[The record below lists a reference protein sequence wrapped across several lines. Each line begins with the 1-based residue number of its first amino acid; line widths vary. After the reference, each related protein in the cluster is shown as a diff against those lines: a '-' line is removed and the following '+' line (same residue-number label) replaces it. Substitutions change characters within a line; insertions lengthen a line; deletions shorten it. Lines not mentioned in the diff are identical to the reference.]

1 MNHNIGKWCPLLGR
15 FRTDDNQIGS
25 TKLERMFSHRLVEQR
40 KQVCCIDDTTEEPR
54 KAWDLVSTPCQL
66 NNIQSERQKDEI
78 ANKQRSRL
86 REKLES
92 SSEALAQPKYR
103 KILGAKSELVALADA
118 KSRGT
123 AKESPIRKLPINP
136 PNPYIAS
143 GFESELEAIL
153 VQSPLTG
160 DSSAHRRISIDEDSL
175 ASAWHSRPLVSPKS
189 APVEWR
195 DLLEARD
202 LERLEDG
209 EYLNDNLIE
218 FYLKYL
224 KIQLEQTSPE
234 TAKKVYFFNTFF
246 FASLTRKGKRGIN
259 YDAVQKWTR
268 SIDIFSYDYVV
279 VPICESQHWYVAI
292 ICNLPTLFK
301 DQGIGETLPEDE
313 PPQTPQFDSFRD
325 HCVQLSV
332 GSPDHKLGQT
342 MALSAGELES
352 SIREIDAPLEHYPS
366 KSFEDLSLEP
376 CHRKPPEL
384 EAEPCAAQ
392 ATNGHSDSGPSDQSL
407 PDTQAAKQVVQTAV
421 HKETDSKPVELR
433 EKVIS
438 EGCNLKAHTDKKKKQ
453 RTAPA
458 RPRINPNIPLI
469 ITFDSLGLAHPH
481 TNKALKDY
489 LAAEGK
495 AKRAIDL
502 DISQLKGI
510 TAKKIPHQENYYDC
524 GLFLLGYIAKFLEGP
539 KDFISRVIGQDYLDE
554 DWATLIP
561 RNLRAKI
568 RVQIRTLLSDQERKE
583 RDCIAKA
590 DWCHSEQRLVSEES
604 SSLHTTHPEETP
616 LQAKH
621 AEQTSRTVLAPTRS
635 PRMES
640 PPLEGSLVQ
649 GTELYRMNGHAR
661 EPSPPRDLARP
672 EMKASHMT
680 FVPEGH
686 LHDAVSPIQSIAPG
700 KDRFFENALPALET
714 ETWQPSTVDANYST
728 QRRGAQLSQDSPDP
742 LHEPVIFV
750 RGDSPTPQ
758 LENPT
763 PPPREGSSISSEIH
777 SSSLKYAGDCEQY
790 SRYFP
795 NDPEA
800 SIDRPTIIQDSQPS
814 SIVDPQE
821 NQEVHQELT
830 PRGKPSTRSA
840 PIYVEI
846 D

>member
-1 MNHNIGKWCPLLGR
+1 
-15 FRTDDNQIGS
+15 
-25 TKLERMFSHRLVEQR
+25 MFSHRVVEQE
-40 KQVCCIDDTTEEPR
+40 KQISCIDVTTEESR
-54 KAWDLVSTPCQL
+54 KVWDLVSTPCQL
-66 NNIQSERQKDEI
+66 NNIQSERLQDEI
-78 ANKQRSRL
+78 AIKQRPRL
-86 REKLES
+86 REKLEP
-92 SSEALAQPKYR
+92 SSEALAQPMYR
-103 KILGAKSELVALADA
+103 KILGAKPEVALADA
-118 KSRGT
+118 KNRGT
-123 AKESPIRKLPINP
+123 ARESPIRTLPLNP
-136 PNPYIAS
+136 SNPYIAS
-143 GFESELEAIL
+143 SFESEIEAIH

-160 DSSAHRRISIDEDSL
+160 DSSAHPRVSIDEDSL
-175 ASAWHSRPLVSPKS
+175 ASAWHSRPLVSPGS
-189 APVEWR
+189 TPVEWR

-301 DQGIGETLPEDE
+301 DRGIGETLPEDE
-313 PPQTPQFDSFRD
+313 PPQGLQFDSFRD
-325 HCVQLSV
+325 QCVELPA
-332 GSPDHKLGQT
+332 GSSDHRLGQT
-342 MALSAGELES
+342 LALSEGELES
-352 SIREIDAPLEHYPS
+352 SIREIDAPIEQYPS

-376 CHRKPPEL
+376 CHGKPPEL

-392 ATNGHSDSGPSDQSL
+392 ATNVHSDYGPSNQRL
-407 PDTQAAKQVVQTAV
+407 PDTQAAKQVVQIAV
-421 HKETDSKPVELR
+421 HKETDSKPIELS

-438 EGCNLKAHTDKKKKQ
+438 EGCNLKAHTDKRRKQ

-458 RPRINPNIPLI
+458 RPRINPTIPLI
-469 ITFDSLGLAHPH
+469 ITFDSLGLPHPH
-481 TNKALKDY
+481 TNKVLKDY

-539 KDFISRVIGQDYLDE
+539 KDFISRVIGQAYLDE

-561 RNLRAKI
+561 RNLRAKV
-568 RVQIRTLLSDQERKE
+568 RAQIRTLLSDQARKE
-583 RDCIAKA
+583 RDSIAKA
-590 DWCHSEQRLVSEES
+590 DWRHSQQRHVSEE
-604 SSLHTTHPEETP
+604 SSLHTTHPEEP
-616 LQAKH
+616 PVQAKH
-621 AEQTSRTVLAPTRS
+621 AEQASRTVLAPTRS
-635 PRMES
+635 PGMES
-640 PPLEGSLVQ
+640 PPLDGSLVQ
-649 GTELYRMNGHAR
+649 GTELYQMNGHAR
-661 EPSPPRDLARP
+661 EPSLPRDLAQP
-672 EMKASHMT
+672 GVKVSHMT
-680 FVPEGH
+680 FVPEGQ
-686 LHDAVSPIQSIAPG
+686 LHDAVSPTQNIAPG
-700 KDRFFENALPALET
+700 KDRFFENALPTHET
-714 ETWQPSTVDANYST
+714 QTWQPSTVDTNYST

-750 RGDSPTPQ
+750 RGDSSTPQ

-763 PPPREGSSISSEIH
+763 PPPQDGSSISSDIH
-777 SSSLKYAGDCEQY
+777 SSSLKYVEDSEQY
-790 SRYFP
+790 SKYFSH
-795 NDPEA
+795 DPEA

-814 SIVDPQE
+814 SVVDPQE

>member
-1 MNHNIGKWCPLLGR
+1 M
-15 FRTDDNQIGS
+15 
-25 TKLERMFSHRLVEQR
+25 KLERMFAHRLVEQG
-40 KQVCCIDDTTEEPR
+40 KQVYCIDDTTEEPR
-54 KAWDLVSTPCQL
+54 KNWDLVSTPCQS

-78 ANKQRSRL
+78 ATKQRSRL

-103 KILGAKSELVALADA
+103 KMLGAKSELVALADT

-123 AKESPIRKLPINP
+123 VKESPIRKLLTNP
-136 PNPYIAS
+136 HNPYIAS
-143 GFESELEAIL
+143 GFESEIEATHL
-153 VQSPLTG
+153 QSPLTG
-160 DSSAHRRISIDEDSL
+160 DSSANPSL
-175 ASAWHSRPLVSPKS
+175 PINKHSLVTAWYSRPLASPRS
-189 APVEWR
+189 TPVEWR

-224 KIQLEQTSPE
+224 KTQLEQTSPE
-234 TAKKVYFFNTFF
+234 TAKSVYFFNTFF

-301 DQGIGETLPEDE
+301 DRGIEETLPEDE
-313 PPQTPQFDSFRD
+313 SLQAPQADSFRD
-325 HCVQLSV
+325 HCGELPA
-332 GSPDHKLGQT
+332 GSPDHRFGQT
-342 MALSAGELES
+342 MALSVGGLES
-352 SIREIDAPLEHYPS
+352 PITEIIAPIEQYPS
-366 KSFEDLSLEP
+366 KSFEDLSLES
-376 CHRKPPEL
+376 CHGKPSEP
-384 EAEPCAAQ
+384 EAEACGAQ
-392 ATNGHSDSGPSDQSL
+392 AINGLSDQGL
-407 PDTQAAKQVVQTAV
+407 PDAQAAKQAVQTAV
-421 HKETDSKPVELR
+421 HKETHSKLVELR
-433 EKVIS
+433 EEVIS
-438 EGCNLKAHTDKKKKQ
+438 EGCNLKAHIDKKKKQ
-453 RTAPA
+453 RPAPN
-458 RPRINPNIPLI
+458 RLRINPNIPLI

-502 DISQLKGI
+502 DTSQLKGI

-524 GLFLLGYIAKFLEGP
+524 GLFLLGYIAKFLGGP
-539 KDFISRVIGQDYLDE
+539 KDFISRVIGQDYVDE

-568 RVQIRTLLSDQERKE
+568 RAQIRTLLSDQGRKE

-590 DWCHSEQRLVSEES
+590 DWRHSQQLQVNEGS
-604 SSLHTTHPEETP
+604 SSLQTTHPEETP

-621 AEQTSRTVLAPTRS
+621 ADKTSRTVLAPTRS
-635 PRMES
+635 PRTES
-640 PPLEGSLVQ
+640 PPLVGSLFR
-649 GTELYRMNGHAR
+649 GTELYRMNGQAR
-661 EPSPPRDLARP
+661 EPSPPRDLAQP
-672 EMKASHMT
+672 EMKASNMT
-680 FVPEGH
+680 FVPVGH
-686 LHDAVSPIQSIAPG
+686 LHDEVSPRQNIAPG
-700 KDRFFENALPALET
+700 KDRFFENALPVHKT
-714 ETWQPSTVDANYST
+714 ETWQPSAAETNYST
-728 QRRGAQLSQDSPDP
+728 QRRGVHLSQDSPDP
-742 LHEPVIFV
+742 LHDPVIFV
-750 RGDSPTPQ
+750 RGDSPTTR
-758 LENPT
+758 LESAT
-763 PPPREGSSISSEIH
+763 PPPREDPSISSETH
-777 SSSLKYAGDCEQY
+777 SSSLKNAEDCKQY
-790 SRYFP
+790 SSYFA

-814 SIVDPQE
+814 SVVDPLE

-830 PRGKPSTRSA
+830 PRGKQPTRSA

>member
-1 MNHNIGKWCPLLGR
+1 M
-15 FRTDDNQIGS
+15 
-25 TKLERMFSHRLVEQR
+25 ERAFSHRLVEQQQ
-40 KQVCCIDDTTEEPR
+40 KKSCSDATIEESR
-54 KAWDLVSTPCQL
+54 KAWDLLSTPYRL
-66 NNIQSERQKDEI
+66 NNIQSERQQDGI
-78 ANKQRSRL
+78 AIKQRLRL
-86 REKLES
+86 RENLES

-103 KILGAKSELVALADA
+103 EILSAKSELVALADA

-123 AKESPIRKLPINP
+123 ARETPIKKLPINP
-136 PNPYIAS
+136 PNSYIAS
-143 GFESELEAIL
+143 DFESEIEATH
-153 VQSPLTG
+153 VQPLLTG
-160 DSSAHRRISIDEDSL
+160 DSLANPRVSVDEDSL
-175 ASAWHSRPLVSPKS
+175 ASAWHSRPLVSLNS
-189 APVEWR
+189 TPVEWR

-268 SIDIFSYDYVV
+268 SIDIFSYEYVV

-301 DQGIGETLPEDE
+301 DRGIGETLPEDD
-313 PPQTPQFDSFRD
+313 PPQAPQFDSFRE
-325 HCVQLSV
+325 HCVELPAGSSDHGLCKTLALSV
-332 GSPDHKLGQT
+332 GEP
-342 MALSAGELES
+342 ES
-352 SIREIDAPLEHYPS
+352 SIREIDATIEQYPS

-376 CHRKPPEL
+376 CHGKSPEL

-392 ATNGHSDSGPSDQSL
+392 ATNGQSDSGPSDQIL
-407 PDTQAAKQVVQTAV
+407 PDTQAAKQVVQPAV
-421 HKETDSKPVELR
+421 HRETDSKPTELR

-438 EGCNLKAHTDKKKKQ
+438 EGGNSKAPSEKKRKQ
-453 RTAPA
+453 RSAPA
-458 RPRINPNIPLI
+458 RPRISPHIPLI
-469 ITFDSLGLAHPH
+469 ITFDSLGLPHPH

-502 DISQLKGI
+502 DTSQVRGI

-524 GLFLLGYIAKFLEGP
+524 GLFLLGYIAKFLQGP
-539 KDFISRVIGQDYLDE
+539 KDFISKVIGPEALDD

-561 RNLRAKI
+561 RNLRSKLRA
-568 RVQIRTLLSDQERKE
+568 QIRTLLSDQERKE
-583 RDCIAKA
+583 RDSKAKE
-590 DWCHSEQRLVSEES
+590 DWRHSQQRHVSEEIA
-604 SSLHTTHPEETP
+604 SLHTTHPEEPP

-621 AEQTSRTVLAPTRS
+621 AEQASRTVLAPTRS

-640 PPLEGSLVQ
+640 PLLEGSLAQ
-649 GTELYRMNGHAR
+649 GTEIYRMNGHAR
-661 EPSPPRDLARP
+661 EPSPPRDLAQP
-672 EMKASHMT
+672 EMKGSHLP
-680 FVPEGH
+680 FVPEGR
-686 LHDAVSPIQSIAPG
+686 LHEAVSPTQNLAPG
-700 KDRFFENALPALET
+700 KGRFFENALPAHESD
-714 ETWQPSTVDANYST
+714 TWQSSSVDTNYST
-728 QRRGAQLSQDSPDP
+728 ERRGAQLSQDSPDP

-758 LENPT
+758 LEDPT
-763 PPPREGSSISSEIH
+763 PPPREGSSISSDIH
-777 SSSLKYAGDCEQY
+777 SFSLNYAEDSEQY
-790 SRYFP
+790 SKYFSR
-795 NDPEA
+795 DPEA
-800 SIDRPTIIQDSQPS
+800 SLDRPTIIEDSQPS
-814 SIVDPQE
+814 SVADPQE

-830 PRGKPSTRSA
+830 PRGKPTTRSS
-840 PIYVEI
+840 PIYVQI

>member
-1 MNHNIGKWCPLLGR
+1 M
-15 FRTDDNQIGS
+15 
-25 TKLERMFSHRLVEQR
+25 
-40 KQVCCIDDTTEEPR
+40 
-54 KAWDLVSTPCQL
+54 
-66 NNIQSERQKDEI
+66 
-78 ANKQRSRL
+78 KQRPRL

-92 SSEALAQPKYR
+92 SSEALAQPEYR
-103 KILGAKSELVALADA
+103 EILSAKSELVALADA

-123 AKESPIRKLPINP
+123 ARESPSKKLSINP
-136 PNPYIAS
+136 PNSYIAS
-143 GFESELEAIL
+143 DLESEIEATHIQPL
-153 VQSPLTG
+153 LTG
-160 DSSAHRRISIDEDSL
+160 DSLANPRASVDEDSL
-175 ASAWHSRPLVSPKS
+175 ASAWHSRPLVSLNS
-189 APVEWR
+189 TPVEWR

-268 SIDIFSYDYVV
+268 SIDIFSYEYVV

-301 DQGIGETLPEDE
+301 DRGIGETLPEDD
-313 PPQTPQFDSFRD
+313 PPQAPQFDSFRD
-325 HCVQLSV
+325 HCVELPAGSSDHRFGKRLALSV
-332 GSPDHKLGQT
+332 
-342 MALSAGELES
+342 GELES
-352 SIREIDAPLEHYPS
+352 SIREIDAPIEQYPS

-376 CHRKPPEL
+376 CQGKSPAL
-384 EAEPCAAQ
+384 GVEPCAAQ
-392 ATNGHSDSGPSDQSL
+392 ATNGHSDSGPSDQIL
-407 PDTQAAKQVVQTAV
+407 PDMQAAKQVVQPAV
-421 HKETDSKPVELR
+421 LRETDSKPIELR

-438 EGCNLKAHTDKKKKQ
+438 EGCNLKAHSEKRRKQ
-453 RTAPA
+453 RTAPV

-469 ITFDSLGLAHPH
+469 ITFDSLGLPHPH

-502 DISQLKGI
+502 DTSQVRGI

-524 GLFLLGYIAKFLEGP
+524 GLFLLGYIAKFLQGP
-539 KDFISRVIGQDYLDE
+539 KDFISKVIGHEDLDK

-561 RNLRAKI
+561 RNLRSKI
-568 RVQIRTLLSDQERKE
+568 RAQIRTLLSDQERKE
-583 RDCIAKA
+583 RDCKAKE
-590 DWCHSEQRLVSEES
+590 DWRHSQQRHVSEEC
-604 SSLHTTHPEETP
+604 SSLHTIYPEEPP

-621 AEQTSRTVLAPTRS
+621 AEQASRTVLAPTRS
-635 PRMES
+635 PRMGS
-640 PPLEGSLVQ
+640 PLLEGSLVQ
-649 GTELYRMNGHAR
+649 GAELYRVNGHAR
-661 EPSPPRDLARP
+661 ETSPPRDLAQP

-680 FVPEGH
+680 SVSECH
-686 LHDAVSPIQSIAPG
+686 LHEAVSPTQNLAPC
-700 KDRFFENALPALET
+700 KDRFFENALPTHEYD
-714 ETWQPSTVDANYST
+714 TWQPSFVGTNYST
-728 QRRGAQLSQDSPDP
+728 ERRGAQFSQDSPDP

-777 SSSLKYAGDCEQY
+777 SSSLKYAEDSEQY
-790 SRYFP
+790 SKYFSR
-795 NDPEA
+795 DPEA
-800 SIDRPTIIQDSQPS
+800 SIDRPTIIEDSQPS
-814 SIVDPQE
+814 SVVDPQD
-821 NQEVHQELT
+821 NQEVHQELA

>member
-1 MNHNIGKWCPLLGR
+1 M
-15 FRTDDNQIGS
+15 
-25 TKLERMFSHRLVEQR
+25 ERIFSHRLVEQGQ
-40 KQVCCIDDTTEEPR
+40 QVYCIDDTTEESR
-54 KAWDLVSTPCQL
+54 KAWDFVSTPCQL
-66 NNIQSERQKDEI
+66 NNIQSERLQDEI
-78 ANKQRSRL
+78 AIKQRPRL
-86 REKLES
+86 REKLEP
-92 SSEALAQPKYR
+92 SSEALAQPKNR

-118 KSRGT
+118 KSCGT
-123 AKESPIRKLPINP
+123 ARESSIRKLPLTP
-136 PNPYIAS
+136 PNPSIAS
-143 GFESELEAIL
+143 GFEPEIEAIH

-160 DSSAHRRISIDEDSL
+160 DSSAHPRVSIDEDSL
-175 ASAWHSRPLVSPKS
+175 ASAWHSRPLVSPGS
-189 APVEWR
+189 TPVEWR

-224 KIQLEQTSPE
+224 KIQLEQTSPD

-301 DQGIGETLPEDE
+301 DRGIGEMLPEDE
-313 PPQTPQFDSFRD
+313 SPQGPQFDSFRD
-325 HCVQLSV
+325 HYRVELPAGSSDHRFGQTLALSV
-332 GSPDHKLGQT
+332 G
-342 MALSAGELES
+342 ELDS
-352 SIREIDAPLEHYPS
+352 SIREIDAPIEQYPS

-376 CHRKPPEL
+376 CHGKPPEL

-392 ATNGHSDSGPSDQSL
+392 ATNGHSDSGHSDSRPSDQRL

-421 HKETDSKPVELR
+421 HKETDSEPIELR
-433 EKVIS
+433 EKVIN
-438 EGCNLKAHTDKKKKQ
+438 EGCNLRSDLDKKKKQ

-469 ITFDSLGLAHPH
+469 ITFDSLGLPHPH

-510 TAKKIPHQENYYDC
+510 TAKKIPLQENYYDC

-539 KDFISRVIGQDYLDE
+539 KEFISRVIAHAYFDE

-568 RVQIRTLLSDQERKE
+568 RAQIRTLLSDQARKE

-590 DWCHSEQRLVSEES
+590 DWRHSQQRHVSEE
-604 SSLHTTHPEETP
+604 SSLHTTHPEEP
-616 LQAKH
+616 PVQAKH
-621 AEQTSRTVLAPTRS
+621 AEQASRTVLAPTRS

-640 PPLEGSLVQ
+640 PPLDGSLFQ

-661 EPSPPRDLARP
+661 EPSPPRDLAEP
-672 EMKASHMT
+672 GMKASHMT
-680 FVPEGH
+680 FIPEGH
-686 LHDAVSPIQSIAPG
+686 LHDAVSPAQNIAPG
-700 KDRFFENALPALET
+700 KDRFFENALPTHET
-714 ETWQPSTVDANYST
+714 ETWQPSTVDTNYST

-763 PPPREGSSISSEIH
+763 LPPQEGSSISSEIQ
-777 SSSLKYAGDCEQY
+777 SSSLKYAEDSEQY
-790 SRYFP
+790 SKYFSHGM
-795 NDPEA
+795 EA

-814 SIVDPQE
+814 SVVDPQE